1 MESLP
6 KRANIVIL
14 AEQHNPSIVTKD
26 WLEQKGIIKDIKEFA
41 NIPIFSMA
49 KSEEFELIVDPNR
62 LQLSL
67 IKVTAT
73 NLKIMPNIILEYMK
87 ALPETPYKAVGF
99 NYSYEIETKTR
110 IEDILKPEKTKLSE
124 ILSKDFKMGGIIFYK
139 FKDFLSRMNF
149 QPINGNKIVV
159 NFNFHFN
166 TDNKKI
172 IFKKLEQHVSTW
184 VKAEK
189 IVNGLFNV

>member
-1 MESLP
+1 VAVTFIKDNCNLFGSTINSNSSDFAIE
-6 KRANIVIL
+6 KIGIL
-14 AEQHNPSIVTKD
+14 ANSFI
-26 WLEQKGIIKDIKEFA
+26 
-41 NIPIFSMA
+41 
-49 KSEEFELIVDPNR
+49 
-62 LQLSL
+62 SL